1 MTEENKETIE
11 MMRNLKLGLLNGA
24 KKYKFANFKR
34 QELNKKIKRVDPIKI
49 IN

>member
-1 MTEENKETIE
+1 

-34 QELNKKIKRVDPIKI
+34 MENNKKQKKTDPIKI
-49 IN
+49 LNKFQIIEDEP